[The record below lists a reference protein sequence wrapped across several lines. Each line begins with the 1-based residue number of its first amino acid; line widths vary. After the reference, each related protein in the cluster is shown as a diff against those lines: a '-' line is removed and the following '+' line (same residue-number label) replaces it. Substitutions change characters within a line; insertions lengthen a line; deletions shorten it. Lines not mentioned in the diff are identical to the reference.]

1 LIANQRNH
9 PVPRGGRRPGAGRKP
24 GSKTMKTR
32 EVADRLAQG
41 GVTPLEVMLSVMRR
55 HYGAERF
62 DEAVAVARDAAPYV
76 HPRVGPLPPAAPPV
90 PDAELILRVYGP
102 RATGANLFGGKAL
115 THGTPEKPAG

>member
-1 LIANQRNH
+1 
-9 PVPRGGRRPGAGRKP
+9 VPRGGRRPGAGRKP

-76 HPRVGPLPPAAPPV
+76 HPRVGPLPSVQPPT
-90 PDAELILRVYGP
+90 PEAELILRVYGP
-102 RATGANLFGGKAL
+102 RATGANLFGGKANHAPPREL
-115 THGTPEKPAG
+115 PAAGG

>member
-1 LIANQRNH
+1 LSNQWESV
-9 PVPRGGRRPGAGRKP
+9 VPRGGKRPGAGRKP
-24 GSKTMKTR
+24 GSIDRKKR
-32 EVADRLAQG
+32 ELAERAVRE